1 MTSDDHDHRHCLEMF
16 EKLSEYIDGELDH
29 ATCEEI
35 ERHAKDCV
43 ACFSCM
49 ETLKKTV
56 ALCKNPADPEKF
68 LRQAKR
74 DHPKSSKNAVVARSK
89 FICNL
94 WRSQYCCRLQAI
106 YKN

>member
-1 MTSDDHDHRHCLEMF
+1 MF

-35 ERHAKDCV
+35 EKHSKDCA

-56 ALCKNPADPEKF
+56 ALCKN
-68 LRQAKR
+68 AK
-74 DHPKSSKNAVVARSK
+74 DQPVPQEFSKKLKEIIGKLPKTT
-89 FICNL
+89 
-94 WRSQYCCRLQAI
+94 YP
-106 YKN
+106 YP

>member
-1 MTSDDHDHRHCLEMF
+1 MTRDDHDHQNCLEMF

-35 ERHAKDCV
+35 KRHAKGCV

-56 ALCKNPADPEKF
+56 ALCKS
-68 LRQAKR
+68 AKER
-74 DHPKSSKNAVVARSK
+74 PVPQEFSKKLQEIIQNLPKPTSP
-89 FICNL
+89 
-94 WRSQYCCRLQAI
+94 
-106 YKN
+106 